1 MPKYQVEEMSGDT
14 VTATHIVN
22 ATTPIRAAREA
33 TERDV
38 TLRTDEPI
46 WIRVTDETRRHI
58 FEYSFSLLVA
68 AARRRLKLSFLEVF
82 AAFQSAFAKGRYFNN
97 YVCNHYAFRLAQE

>member
-1 MPKYQVEEMSGDT
+1 MDGDT

-38 TLRTDEPI
+38 TLRTGEPI

-58 FEYSFSLLVA
+58 FEYSFSL
-68 AARRRLKLSFLEVF
+68 
-82 AAFQSAFAKGRYFNN
+82 
-97 YVCNHYAFRLAQE
+97 

>member
-1 MPKYQVEEMSGDT
+1 MPKYHVEEMDGET

-38 TLRTDEPI
+38 TLRTSEPI
-46 WIRVTDETRRHI
+46 WIRVADEKRGHI
-58 FEYSFSLLVA
+58 FEYSFSL
-68 AARRRLKLSFLEVF
+68 
-82 AAFQSAFAKGRYFNN
+82 
-97 YVCNHYAFRLAQE
+97 